1 MSKQQRGMENAL
13 RELPSMT
20 ALLKAA
26 MEHSDLMHASRRVLT
41 DALRDALDA
50 ARGQIS
56 RRTGGPT
63 ATTAQSRD
71 AMTASILVDA
81 AARIA
86 ARRTPR
92 LTRVINATGIILH
105 TGLGRSALCDAA
117 VQRLTEAAG
126 YCNVEV
132 ELDSG
137 ERGRRGLFAEQLLCE
152 LSGAEAALVVN
163 NNAAATMLVLHG
175 LAHGRE
181 VIVSRGQLIEIGG
194 SFRLPEV
201 MSAGGAILREVG
213 TTNKTHL
220 RDYEAAIGERT
231 ALLMHVHT
239 SNYRVVGFSECPTAA
254 ELAALSHARGLTF
267 FDDLGSG
274 ALLDDDLWRRANE
287 PTAMASLRAGA
298 DVAAFSGDKLLG
310 GPQCGIL
317 LGKSGIIDRL
327 RKSPMAR
334 ALRVDKLTL
343 AALEATLELYLDPAR
358 ARKEI
363 PTLTR
368 LIESIESVEA
378 RAQRLHDALHNA
390 LSKRLGRDA
399 FTVQRDD
406 SFAGGGSLP
415 AWPLPTAVVCWAPP
429 GDQPADAWSRRLRLG
444 SPPVLAR
451 VQGDRVLFD
460 VRTVCDAECAEIV
473 TAVAGAVARSE

>member
-1 MSKQQRGMENAL
+1 MSKAPSDKSGTL
-13 RELPSMT
+13 RDLPSMT

-26 MEHSDLMHASRRVLT
+26 MARSDLNHAPRRVLT

-50 ARGQIS
+50 ARSRIS
-56 RRTGGPT
+56 RAPGGPT
-63 ATTAQSRD
+63 APTAPSRD
-71 AMTASILVDA
+71 IMTDSILSEA
-81 AARIA
+81 AANLA

-92 LTRVINATGIILH
+92 LARIINATGIILH
-105 TGLGRSALCDAA
+105 TGIGRSALGDAA
-117 VQRLTEAAG
+117 VQRLIEAAG
-126 YCNVEV
+126 YCNIEV

-137 ERGRRGLFAEQLLCE
+137 ERGRRGLYAEQLLCE
-152 LSGAEAALVVN
+152 LTGAESALIVN

-220 RDYEAAIGERT
+220 RDYESAIGERT

-239 SNYRVVGFSECPTAA
+239 SNYRVVGFSECPTAT
-254 ELAALSHARGLTF
+254 ELATLAHARGLVF

-274 ALLDDDLWRRANE
+274 ALLDDDLWRLAKE
-287 PTAMASLRAGA
+287 PTATASLRAGA

-317 LGKSGIIDRL
+317 LGRSDIIDRL

-343 AALEATLELYLDPAR
+343 AALEATLELYLDPVR
-358 ARKEI
+358 ARSEI
-363 PTLTR
+363 PTLAR
-368 LIESIESVEA
+368 LTEPIASVEA
-378 RAQRLHDALHNA
+378 RAQRLHDALVAA
-390 LSKRLGRDA
+390 LSGRLGRDA

-429 GDQPADAWSRRLRLG
+429 SDQPADGWSRRLRLG

-460 VRTVCDAECAEIV
+460 VRAVADAECAEIV
-473 TAVAGAVARSE
+473 TAVAGAAARSE

>member
-1 MSKQQRGMENAL
+1 MSKQSGDKTRAL

-26 MEHSDLMHASRRVLT
+26 MARDDLHHASRRVLT
-41 DALRDALDA
+41 DALRDALET
-50 ARGQIS
+50 ARSRIS
-56 RRTGGPT
+56 RASDEP
-63 ATTAQSRD
+63 AAPSAQSRD
-71 AMTASILVDA
+71 TMTKSILAEA
-81 AARIA
+81 AASVA

-92 LTRVINATGIILH
+92 LARVINATGIILH

-117 VQRLTEAAG
+117 VQRLTEATG

-137 ERGRRGLFAEQLLCE
+137 ERGRRGLFAERLLCE
-152 LSGAEAALVVN
+152 LTGAEAALIVN

-239 SNYRVVGFSECPTAA
+239 SNYRVVGFSECPAAA
-254 ELAALSHARGLTF
+254 ELAALAHARELVF

-274 ALLDDDLWRRANE
+274 ALMDDDLWRQANE

-317 LGKSGIIDRL
+317 LGRSGIIDRL

-343 AALEATLELYLDPAR
+343 AALEATLELYLDPPR
-358 ARKEI
+358 ARSEI
-363 PTLTR
+363 PTLAR
-368 LIESIESVEA
+368 LTEPIASVEA
-378 RAQRLHDALHNA
+378 RAQRLQGALVAA
-390 LSKRLGRDA
+390 LSSRLGHHA

-429 GDQPADAWSRRLRLG
+429 RDRPADAWSRRLRLG

-460 VRTVCDAECAEIV
+460 VRTVGDAECAEIV
-473 TAVAGAVARSE
+473 TAVSGAVARSE

>member
-1 MSKQQRGMENAL
+1 MSKHQRSRPNAL

-26 MEHSDLMHASRRVLT
+26 SERGDLKQASRRVLT

-50 ARGQIS
+50 VRHRIASVSVDRDSPGA
-56 RRTGGPT
+56 TAGGT
-63 ATTAQSRD
+63 WIE
-71 AMTASILVDA
+71 SILADA
-81 AARIA
+81 AARLA

-92 LTRVINATGIILH
+92 LARVINATGIILH
-105 TGLGRSALCDAA
+105 TGLGRSALGDAA

-132 ELDSG
+132 DLDSG
-137 ERGRRGLFAEQLLCE
+137 ERGRRGLYAEQLLRE
-152 LSGAEAALVVN
+152 LTGAEAALIVN

-175 LAHGRE
+175 LARGRE

-220 RDYEAAIGERT
+220 RDYETAIVERT

-239 SNYRVVGFSECPTAA
+239 SNYRVVGFSECPAAA
-254 ELAALSHARGLTF
+254 ELAALAHARGLVF

-274 ALLDDDLWRRANE
+274 ALIDDDLWRLANE
-287 PTAMASLRAGA
+287 PTATASLRAGA

-317 LGKSGIIDRL
+317 LGKSSIIDKL
-327 RKSPMAR
+327 RQSPMAR

-358 ARKEI
+358 ARSEI
-363 PTLTR
+363 PTLAR
-368 LIESIESVEA
+368 LTETIESVEA
-378 RAQRLHDALHNA
+378 RARRLCDALHAA
-390 LSKRLGRDA
+390 LGARLGRDA
-399 FTVQRDD
+399 FTAQRDD

-429 GDQPADAWSRRLRLG
+429 NDRPVDAWSRRLRLG

-460 VRTVCDAECAEIV
+460 LRTVREAEQAEIV
-473 TAVAGAVARSE
+473 TAVASALASGE